1 MREYGSEHHWQ
12 SRQGFEG
19 VTRRREIYDWR
30 FYRSGRDAL
39 KQVAR
44 LHPGASVLLPA
55 LCCES
60 MILPFTLN
68 GCPVAF
74 YKLKPDLTGDEAD
87 VLSKAAP
94 GTVLLYMPYFDVQPF
109 TTDFLSR
116 LRQSGVILLEDRTQ
130 DIIVGR
136 PAAFLPDYTVASIR
150 KWAALP
156 EGGILKTAAVLPRVA
171 ADSRFGALRRQAME
185 EKGLYLENG
194 DAELKQNFLEKFH
207 EAEALL
213 DESGQPVSMSM
224 ENRAYMENIDFA
236 LVLSARR
243 RNAAVLERALEA
255 LTAAGTIRPL
265 CKSETTAGLYYPIL
279 LENRDAV
286 QQALARRNIY
296 CPVIWPIPAQAQGI
310 CENSE
315 TTAAHVLALPCDQR
329 YTERDMLH
337 IAEELKTILTQTGE

>member
-1 MREYGSEHHWQ
+1 MREYGSEYHWQ

-19 VTRRREIYDWR
+19 VTRRREIYAWR

-44 LHPGASVLLPA
+44 LHRGARVLLPA

-94 GTVLLYMPYFDVQPF
+94 GTVLLYMPYFDIQPF
-109 TTDFLSR
+109 TTDFLAR
-116 LRQSGVILLEDRTQ
+116 LRQSGVVLLEDRTQ

-136 PAAFLPDYTVASIR
+136 PAPFLPDYTVASIR

-156 EGGILKTAAVLPRVA
+156 EGGILKTAAALPRA
-171 ADSRFGALRRQAME
+171 GADGRFGALRRQAME

-194 DAELKQNFLEKFH
+194 DAGLKQDFLAKFH
-207 EAEALL
+207 EADALL
-213 DESGQPVSMSM
+213 DESGEPVAMSM
-224 ENRAYMENIDFA
+224 ENRAYLENIDFA
-236 LVLSARR
+236 RVLAARR
-243 RNAAVLERALEA
+243 RNARVLEQTLAE
-255 LTAAGTIRPL
+255 LTAAGKLRPL
-265 CKSETTAGLYYPIL
+265 CKSGTTAGLYYPIL

-286 QQALARRNIY
+286 QQALARQNIY
-296 CPVIWPIPAQAQGI
+296 CPVIWPVPAQARDI
-310 CENSE
+310 CENCE
-315 TTAAHVLALPCDQR
+315 ATAAQVLALPCDQR
-329 YTERDMLH
+329 YSEQDMAT
-337 IAEELKTILTQTGE
+337 IAETLKAIVTGEE

>member
-19 VTRRREIYDWR
+19 VTRRREIYAWR

-44 LHPGASVLLPA
+44 LHRGAAVLLPA

-68 GCPVAF
+68 GCPVRF

-94 GTVLLYMPYFDVQPF
+94 GTVLLYMPYFDIQPF
-109 TTDFLSR
+109 TTDFLTR

-136 PAAFLPDYTVASIR
+136 PASFPPDYTVASVR

-156 EGGILKTAAVLPRVA
+156 EGGILKTAAALPRA
-171 ADSRFGALRRQAME
+171 GADGRFGALRRQAME

-194 DAELKQNFLEKFH
+194 DAGLKQDFLAKFH
-207 EAEALL
+207 EAEDLL
-213 DESGQPVSMSM
+213 DESGEPVAMSM
-224 ENRAYMENIDFA
+224 ENRSYLENIDFA
-236 LVLSARR
+236 KVLSARR
-243 RNAAVLERALEA
+243 RNAQVLEQALAE
-255 LTAAGTIRPL
+255 LTAAGKLRPL
-265 CKSETTAGLYYPIL
+265 CKSESTAGLYYPIL

-286 QQALARRNIY
+286 QQALALQNIY
-296 CPVIWPIPAQAQGI
+296 CPVIWPIPAQARGV
-310 CENSE
+310 CETCE
-315 TTAAHVLALPCDQR
+315 ATAAHILALPCDQR
-329 YTERDMLH
+329 YSEQDMAT
-337 IAEELKTILTQTGE
+337 IAETLKAIITGEE

>member
-109 TTDFLSR
+109 TADFLSR
-116 LRQSGVILLEDRTQ
+116 LRQSGVVLLEDRTQ

>member
-12 SRQGFEG
+12 SRRGFEG
-19 VTRRREIYDWR
+19 VTRRREIYAWR

-44 LHPGASVLLPA
+44 LHRGATVLLPA

-68 GCPVAF
+68 GCPVRF

-94 GTVLLYMPYFDVQPF
+94 GTVLLYMPYFDIQPF
-109 TTDFLSR
+109 TTDFLAR
-116 LRQSGVILLEDRTQ
+116 LRQSGVVLLEDRTQ

-136 PAAFLPDYTVASIR
+136 PAPFLPDYTVASIR

-156 EGGILKTAAVLPRVA
+156 EGGILKTAVALPYA
-171 ADSRFGALRRQAME
+171 GADGRFGGLRRQAME

-194 DAELKQNFLEKFH
+194 DAGLKQDFLAKFR

-213 DESGQPVSMSM
+213 DESGEPVAMSM
-224 ENRAYMENIDFA
+224 ENRAYLENIDFA
-236 LVLSARR
+236 RVLEARR
-243 RNAAVLERALEA
+243 RNAAVLEQALAELA
-255 LTAAGTIRPL
+255 AAGTIKAL
-265 CKSETTAGLYYPIL
+265 CKSGITAGLYYPVL

-286 QQALARRNIY
+286 QQALARQNIY
-296 CPVIWPIPAQAQGI
+296 CPVIWPIPAQAQGV
-310 CENSE
+310 CETCE
-315 TTAAHVLALPCDQR
+315 ATAAHILALPCDQR
-329 YTERDMLH
+329 YSEQDMAT
-337 IAEELKTILTQTGE
+337 IAETLKAIITGEE

>member
-19 VTRRREIYDWR
+19 VTRRREIYAWR

-44 LHPGASVLLPA
+44 LHRGATVLLPA

-68 GCPVAF
+68 GCPVNF

-87 VLSKAAP
+87 VLAKAAP
-94 GTVLLYMPYFDVQPF
+94 GTVLLYMPYFDIQPF
-109 TTDFLSR
+109 TTDFLAR
-116 LRQSGVILLEDRTQ
+116 LRQSGVVLLEDRTQ

-136 PAAFLPDYTVASIR
+136 PAPFLPDYTVASIR

-156 EGGILKTAAVLPRVA
+156 EGGILKTAAALPRA
-171 ADSRFGALRRQAME
+171 GADGRFGALRRQAME

-194 DAELKQNFLEKFH
+194 DAGLKRDFLAKFH

-213 DESGQPVSMSM
+213 DESGEPVAMSM
-224 ENRAYMENIDFA
+224 ENRAYLENIDFA
-236 LVLSARR
+236 RVLSARR
-243 RNAAVLERALEA
+243 RNAAALEQA
-255 LTAAGTIRPL
+255 LAELTAAGTIRPL

-286 QQALARRNIY
+286 QQAMARQNID
-296 CPVIWPIPAQAQGI
+296 CPVIWPIPAQAKGI
-310 CENSE
+310 CETCE
-315 TTAAHVLALPCDQR
+315 ATAAHILALPCDQR
-329 YTERDMLH
+329 YTEQDMAT
-337 IAEELKTILTQTGE
+337 IAETLKAIVTGE

>member
-19 VTRRREIYDWR
+19 VTRRREIYAWR

-44 LHPGASVLLPA
+44 LHRGATVLLPA

-109 TTDFLSR
+109 TTDFLTR

-136 PAAFLPDYTVASIR
+136 PASFLPDYTVASIR

-185 EKGLYLENG
+185 EKGTYLENG
-194 DAELKQNFLEKFH
+194 DAELKQDFLEKFH

-243 RNAAVLERALEA
+243 RNAAVLEQALAELA
-255 LTAAGTIRPL
+255 AAGTIRPL

-315 TTAAHVLALPCDQR
+315 TTAAHILALPCDQR

>member
-12 SRQGFEG
+12 SRRGFEG
-19 VTRRREIYDWR
+19 VTRRREIYAWR

-44 LHPGASVLLPA
+44 IHRGATVLLPA

-60 MILPFTLN
+60 MILPFTFN
-68 GCPVAF
+68 GCPVRF

-94 GTVLLYMPYFDVQPF
+94 GTVLLYMPYFDIQPF
-109 TTDFLSR
+109 TTDFLAR

-136 PAAFLPDYTVASIR
+136 PAPFLPDYTVASIR

-156 EGGILKTAAVLPRVA
+156 EGGILKTDRSLLPA
-171 ADSRFGALRRQAME
+171 GADGRFGALRRQAME

-194 DAELKQNFLEKFH
+194 DAGLKQDFLEKFH
-207 EAEALL
+207 EADALL
-213 DESGQPVSMSM
+213 DESGEPVAMSM
-224 ENRAYMENIDFA
+224 ENRAYLENIDFA
-236 LVLSARR
+236 KVLSARR
-243 RNAAVLERALEA
+243 RNAAVLEQALA
-255 LTAAGTIRPL
+255 DLAAAGKLRPL
-265 CKSETTAGLYYPIL
+265 CKSETTAGLYCPIL

-286 QQALARRNIY
+286 QQAMARQSIY
-296 CPVIWPIPAQAQGI
+296 CPVIWPIPAQAKGI
-310 CENSE
+310 CETCE
-315 TTAAHVLALPCDQR
+315 ATAAHILALPCDQR
-329 YTERDMLH
+329 YTEQDMAY
-337 IAEELKTILTQTGE
+337 IAETLKAIVTGEE

>member
-19 VTRRREIYDWR
+19 VTRRREIYAWR

-44 LHPGASVLLPA
+44 LHRGSAVLLPA

-68 GCPVAF
+68 GCPVRF

-94 GTVLLYMPYFDVQPF
+94 GTVLLYMPYFDIQPF
-109 TTDFLSR
+109 PTDFLTR
-116 LRQSGVILLEDRTQ
+116 LRQSGVVLLEDRTQ

-136 PAAFLPDYTVASIR
+136 PAPFLPDYTVASIR

-156 EGGILKTAAVLPRVA
+156 EGGILKTAAALPRVS

-194 DAELKQNFLEKFH
+194 DAGLKQDFLAKFH

-213 DESGQPVSMSM
+213 DESGEPVAMSM
-224 ENRAYMENIDFA
+224 ENRSYLENIDFA
-236 LVLSARR
+236 KVLSARR
-243 RNAAVLERALEA
+243 RNAQVLEQALAE
-255 LTAAGTIRPL
+255 LTAAGKLRPL
-265 CKSETTAGLYYPIL
+265 CKSESTAGLYYPIL

-286 QQALARRNIY
+286 QQALARQNIY

-310 CENSE
+310 CETCE
-315 TTAAHVLALPCDQR
+315 ATAAHILALPCDQR
-329 YTERDMLH
+329 YSEQDMAT
-337 IAEELKTILTQTGE
+337 IAETLKAIITGEE

>member
-19 VTRRREIYDWR
+19 VTRRREIYAWR

-109 TTDFLSR
+109 TGDFLSR

-194 DAELKQNFLEKFH
+194 DGELKQDFLEKFH

-243 RNAAVLERALEA
+243 RNAAVLEQALAELA
-255 LTAAGTIRPL
+255 AAGTIRPL

-296 CPVIWPIPAQAQGI
+296 CPVIWPIPAQAEGI
-310 CENSE
+310 CETCE
-315 TTAAHVLALPCDQR
+315 ATAAHILALPCDQR
-329 YTERDMLH
+329 YTEQDMAT
-337 IAEELKTILTQTGE
+337 IAETLKAIVTGE

>member
-19 VTRRREIYDWR
+19 VTRRREIYAWR

-44 LHPGASVLLPA
+44 LHRGATVLLPA

-94 GTVLLYMPYFDVQPF
+94 GTVLLYMPYFDIQPF
-109 TTDFLSR
+109 TADFLAQ
-116 LRQSGVILLEDRTQ
+116 LRQNGVVLLEDRTQ

-136 PAAFLPDYTVASIR
+136 PAPFLPDYTVASIR

-156 EGGILKTAAVLPRVA
+156 EGGILKTAAVLSRA
-171 ADSRFGALRRQAME
+171 GADGRFGALRRQAME

-194 DAELKQNFLEKFH
+194 DAGLKQDFLAKFH

-213 DESGQPVSMSM
+213 DESGEPVAMSM
-224 ENRAYMENIDFA
+224 ENRAYLENIDFA
-236 LVLSARR
+236 RVLAARR
-243 RNAAVLERALEA
+243 RNAQVLEQALAEPVS
-255 LTAAGTIRPL
+255 AGKLRPL
-265 CKSETTAGLYYPIL
+265 CNSENTAGLYYPIL

-286 QQALARRNIY
+286 QQALARQNIY
-296 CPVIWPIPAQAQGI
+296 CPVIWPIPAQAQGV
-310 CENSE
+310 CETCE
-315 TTAAHVLALPCDQR
+315 ATAAHILALPCDQR
-329 YTERDMLH
+329 YSEQDMAT
-337 IAEELKTILTQTGE
+337 IAETLKAIITGE

>member
-12 SRQGFEG
+12 SRRGFEG
-19 VTRRREIYDWR
+19 VTRRREIYAWR

-44 LHPGASVLLPA
+44 LHRGAPVLLPA
-55 LCCES
+55 LCCVS

-109 TTDFLSR
+109 TTDFLAR

-136 PAAFLPDYTVASIR
+136 PAPFTPDYTVASIR

-156 EGGILKTAAVLPRVA
+156 EGGILKTAAALPRVG
-171 ADSRFGALRRQAME
+171 ADGRFGALRRQAME

-194 DAELKQNFLEKFH
+194 DEALKQDFLEKFH

-213 DESGQPVSMSM
+213 DESGRPVAMSM
-224 ENRAYMENIDFA
+224 ENRAYLENIDFA
-236 LVLSARR
+236 RVLAARR
-243 RNAAVLERALEA
+243 RNAGVLEQALAE
-255 LTAAGTIRPL
+255 LIAAGTIKPL
-265 CKSETTAGLYYPIL
+265 CRSESTAGLYYPIL

-286 QQALARRNIY
+286 QQALARRSIY
-296 CPVIWPIPAQAQGI
+296 CPVIWPIPAQAQGVCEI
-310 CENSE
+310 CEA
-315 TTAAHVLALPCDQR
+315 TAAHILALPCDQR
-329 YTERDMLH
+329 YSEQDMAT
-337 IAEELKTILTQTGE
+337 IAETLKAIVTGE

>member
-12 SRQGFEG
+12 SRRDFEG
-19 VTRRREIYDWR
+19 VTRRREIYAWR

-44 LHPGASVLLPA
+44 LHRGATVLLPA

-60 MILPFTLN
+60 MILPFTFN
-68 GCPVAF
+68 GCPVRF

-94 GTVLLYMPYFDVQPF
+94 GTVLLYMPYFDIQPF
-109 TTDFLSR
+109 TTDFLAR

-136 PAAFLPDYTVASIR
+136 PAPFLPDYTVASIR

-156 EGGILKTAAVLPRVA
+156 EGGILKTDCSLLPA
-171 ADSRFGALRRQAME
+171 GADGRFGALRRQAME

-194 DAELKQNFLEKFH
+194 DAGLKQDFLEKFH
-207 EAEALL
+207 EADALL
-213 DESGQPVSMSM
+213 DESGEPVAMSM
-224 ENRAYMENIDFA
+224 ENRAYLENIDFA
-236 LVLSARR
+236 KVLSARR
-243 RNAAVLERALEA
+243 RNAAVLEQALA
-255 LTAAGTIRPL
+255 DLAAAGTIRPL

-286 QQALARRNIY
+286 QQAMARQNID
-296 CPVIWPIPAQAQGI
+296 CPVIWPIPAQAKGI
-310 CENSE
+310 CETCE
-315 TTAAHVLALPCDQR
+315 ATAAHILALPCDQR
-329 YTERDMLH
+329 YTEQDMAY
-337 IAEELKTILTQTGE
+337 IAETLKAIVTGEE

>member
-12 SRQGFEG
+12 SRRGFEG
-19 VTRRREIYDWR
+19 VTRRREIYAWR

-44 LHPGASVLLPA
+44 LHRGATVLLPA

-60 MILPFTLN
+60 MILPFTFN
-68 GCPVAF
+68 GCPVRF

-94 GTVLLYMPYFDVQPF
+94 GTVLLYMPYFDIQPF
-109 TTDFLSR
+109 TTDFLAR

-136 PAAFLPDYTVASIR
+136 PAPFLSDYTVASIR

-156 EGGILKTAAVLPRVA
+156 EGGILKTDRSLLPA
-171 ADSRFGALRRQAME
+171 GADGRFGALRRQAME

-194 DAELKQNFLEKFH
+194 DAGLKQDFLEKFH
-207 EAEALL
+207 EADALL
-213 DESGQPVSMSM
+213 DESGEPVAMSM
-224 ENRAYMENIDFA
+224 ENRAYLENIDFA
-236 LVLSARR
+236 KVLSARR
-243 RNAAVLERALEA
+243 RNAAVLEQALA
-255 LTAAGTIRPL
+255 DLAAAGKLRPL

-286 QQALARRNIY
+286 QQAMARQSIY
-296 CPVIWPIPAQAQGI
+296 CPVIWPIPAQAKGI
-310 CENSE
+310 CETCE
-315 TTAAHVLALPCDQR
+315 ATAAHILALPCDQR
-329 YTERDMLH
+329 YTEQDMAY
-337 IAEELKTILTQTGE
+337 IAETLKAIVTGEE

>member
-19 VTRRREIYDWR
+19 VTRRREIYAWR

-44 LHPGASVLLPA
+44 LHRGATVLLPA

-68 GCPVAF
+68 GCPVNF

-94 GTVLLYMPYFDVQPF
+94 GTVLLYMPYFDIQPF
-109 TTDFLSR
+109 TTDFLAR
-116 LRQSGVILLEDRTQ
+116 LRQSGVVLLEDRTQ

-136 PAAFLPDYTVASIR
+136 PAPFLPDYTVASIR
-150 KWAALP
+150 EWAALP
-156 EGGILKTAAVLPRVA
+156 EGGILKTAAALPYA
-171 ADSRFGALRRQAME
+171 GADGRFGGLRRQAME
-185 EKGLYLENG
+185 EKSLYLENG
-194 DAELKQNFLEKFH
+194 DAGLKQDFLAKFR

-213 DESGQPVSMSM
+213 DESGEPVAMSM
-224 ENRAYMENIDFA
+224 ENRAYLENIDFA
-236 LVLSARR
+236 RVLEARR
-243 RNAAVLERALEA
+243 RNAAVLEQALAA
-255 LTAAGTIRPL
+255 LVSAGKLRPL
-265 CKSETTAGLYYPIL
+265 CKSGTTAGLYYPIL

-310 CENSE
+310 CEICE
-315 TTAAHVLALPCDQR
+315 ATAAHILALPCDQR
-329 YTERDMLH
+329 YTEQDMAT
-337 IAEELKTILTQTGE
+337 ITETLKAIVTGE

>member
-12 SRQGFEG
+12 SRRDFEG
-19 VTRRREIYDWR
+19 VTRRREIYAWR

-44 LHPGASVLLPA
+44 LHRGATVLLPA

-60 MILPFTLN
+60 MILPFTFN
-68 GCPVAF
+68 GCPVRF

-94 GTVLLYMPYFDVQPF
+94 GTVLLYMPYFDIQPF
-109 TTDFLSR
+109 TTDFLAR

-136 PAAFLPDYTVASIR
+136 PAPFLPDYTVASIR

-156 EGGILKTAAVLPRVA
+156 EGGILKTDCSLLPA
-171 ADSRFGALRRQAME
+171 GADGRFGALRRQAME

-194 DAELKQNFLEKFH
+194 DAGLKQDFLEKFH
-207 EAEALL
+207 EADALL
-213 DESGQPVSMSM
+213 DESGEPVAMSM
-224 ENRAYMENIDFA
+224 ENRAYLENIDFA
-236 LVLSARR
+236 KVLSARR
-243 RNAAVLERALEA
+243 RNAAVLEQALA
-255 LTAAGTIRPL
+255 DLAAAGTIRPL

-286 QQALARRNIY
+286 QQAMARQSIY
-296 CPVIWPIPAQAQGI
+296 CPVIWPIPAQAKGI
-310 CENSE
+310 CETCE
-315 TTAAHVLALPCDQR
+315 ATAAHILALPCDQR
-329 YTERDMLH
+329 YTEQDMAY
-337 IAEELKTILTQTGE
+337 IAETLKAIVTGEE

>member
-19 VTRRREIYDWR
+19 VTRRREIYAWR

-44 LHPGASVLLPA
+44 LHRGATVLLPA

-94 GTVLLYMPYFDVQPF
+94 GTVLLYMPYFDIQPF
-109 TTDFLSR
+109 TADFLAQ
-116 LRQSGVILLEDRTQ
+116 LRQNGEVLLEDRTQ

-136 PAAFLPDYTVASIR
+136 PAPFLPDYTVASIR

-156 EGGILKTAAVLPRVA
+156 EGGILKTAAVLSRA
-171 ADSRFGALRRQAME
+171 GADGRFGALRRQAME

-194 DAELKQNFLEKFH
+194 DAGLKQDFLAKFH

-213 DESGQPVSMSM
+213 DESGEPVAMSM
-224 ENRAYMENIDFA
+224 ENRAYLENIDFA
-236 LVLSARR
+236 RVLAARR
-243 RNAAVLERALEA
+243 RNAQVLEQALAEPVS
-255 LTAAGTIRPL
+255 AGKLRPL
-265 CKSETTAGLYYPIL
+265 CNSENTAGLYYPIL

-286 QQALARRNIY
+286 QQALARQNIY
-296 CPVIWPIPAQAQGI
+296 CPVIWPIPAQAQGV
-310 CENSE
+310 CETCE
-315 TTAAHVLALPCDQR
+315 ATAAHILALPCDQR
-329 YTERDMLH
+329 YSEQDMAT
-337 IAEELKTILTQTGE
+337 IAETLKAIITGE

>member
-19 VTRRREIYDWR
+19 VTRRREIYAWR

-44 LHPGASVLLPA
+44 LHRGATVLLPA

-60 MILPFTLN
+60 MILPFTIN

-94 GTVLLYMPYFDVQPF
+94 GTVLLYMPYFDIQPF
-109 TTDFLSR
+109 TTDFLTR
-116 LRQSGVILLEDRTQ
+116 LRQSGVVLLEDRTQ

-136 PAAFLPDYTVASIR
+136 PAPFLPDYTVASIR

-156 EGGILKTAAVLPRVA
+156 EGGILKTAAALPRA
-171 ADSRFGALRRQAME
+171 GADGRFGALRRQAME

-194 DAELKQNFLEKFH
+194 DAGLKQDFLAKFH

-213 DESGQPVSMSM
+213 DESGEPVAMSM
-224 ENRAYMENIDFA
+224 ENRAYLENIDFA
-236 LVLSARR
+236 RVRAARR
-243 RNAAVLERALEA
+243 RNVQVLEQA
-255 LTAAGTIRPL
+255 LTELAAGKLRPL
-265 CKSETTAGLYYPIL
+265 CKSGSTAGLYYPIL

-286 QQALARRNIY
+286 QQALARQNIY
-296 CPVIWPIPAQAQGI
+296 CPVIWPIPAQAKGV
-310 CENSE
+310 CETCE
-315 TTAAHVLALPCDQR
+315 ATAAHILALPCDQR
-329 YTERDMLH
+329 YSEQDMAT
-337 IAEELKTILTQTGE
+337 IAETLKAIITGEE

>member
-19 VTRRREIYDWR
+19 VTRRREIYAWR

-44 LHPGASVLLPA
+44 LHRGATVLLPA

-60 MILPFTLN
+60 MILPFTLH

-94 GTVLLYMPYFDVQPF
+94 GTVLLYMPYFEIQPF

-156 EGGILKTAAVLPRVA
+156 EGGILKTAAALPRVA

-185 EKGLYLENG
+185 EKGTYLENG
-194 DAELKQNFLEKFH
+194 DAELKQDFLEKFH

-296 CPVIWPIPAQAQGI
+296 CPVIWPIPAQARGI

-315 TTAAHVLALPCDQR
+315 ATAAHILALPCDQR
-329 YTERDMLH
+329 YTEQDMAY
-337 IAEELKTILTQTGE
+337 IAETLKAIVTGE

>member
-19 VTRRREIYDWR
+19 VTRRREIYAWR

-44 LHPGASVLLPA
+44 LHRGATVLLPA

-94 GTVLLYMPYFDVQPF
+94 GTVLLYMPYFDIQPF
-109 TTDFLSR
+109 TADFLAQ
-116 LRQSGVILLEDRTQ
+116 LRQNGVVLLEDRTQ

-136 PAAFLPDYTVASIR
+136 PAPILPDYTVASIR

-156 EGGILKTAAVLPRVA
+156 EGGILKTADVLSRA
-171 ADSRFGALRRQAME
+171 GADGRFGALRRQAME

-194 DAELKQNFLEKFH
+194 DAGLKQDFLAKFH

-213 DESGQPVSMSM
+213 DESGEPVAMSM
-224 ENRAYMENIDFA
+224 ENRAYLENIDFA
-236 LVLSARR
+236 RVLAARR
-243 RNAAVLERALEA
+243 RNAQVLEQALAEPVS
-255 LTAAGTIRPL
+255 AGKLRPL
-265 CKSETTAGLYYPIL
+265 CNSENTAGLYYPIL

-286 QQALARRNIY
+286 QQALARQNIY
-296 CPVIWPIPAQAQGI
+296 CPVIWPIPAQAQGV
-310 CENSE
+310 CETCE
-315 TTAAHVLALPCDQR
+315 ATAAHILALPCDQR
-329 YTERDMLH
+329 YSEQDMAT
-337 IAEELKTILTQTGE
+337 IAETLKAIITGE

>member
-19 VTRRREIYDWR
+19 VTRRREIYAWR

-44 LHPGASVLLPA
+44 LHRGARVLLPA

-68 GCPVAF
+68 ACPVAF

-94 GTVLLYMPYFDVQPF
+94 GTVLLYMPYFDIQPF
-109 TTDFLSR
+109 TADFLAQ
-116 LRQSGVILLEDRTQ
+116 LRQSGVVLLEDRTQ

-136 PAAFLPDYTVASIR
+136 PAPFLPDYTVASIR

-156 EGGILKTAAVLPRVA
+156 EGGILKTAAVLSRA
-171 ADSRFGALRRQAME
+171 GADGRFGALRRQAME

-194 DAELKQNFLEKFH
+194 DAGLKQDFLAKFH

-213 DESGQPVSMSM
+213 DESGEPVAMSM
-224 ENRAYMENIDFA
+224 ENRAYLENIDFA
-236 LVLSARR
+236 RVLAARR
-243 RNAAVLERALEA
+243 RNAAVLEQALAEPIS
-255 LTAAGTIRPL
+255 AGKLRPL
-265 CKSETTAGLYYPIL
+265 CNSENTAGLYYPIL

-286 QQALARRNIY
+286 QQALARQNIY
-296 CPVIWPIPAQAQGI
+296 CPVIWPIPAQAQGV
-310 CENSE
+310 CETCE
-315 TTAAHVLALPCDQR
+315 ATAAHILALPCDQR
-329 YTERDMLH
+329 YSEQDMAT
-337 IAEELKTILTQTGE
+337 IAETLKAIITGE

>member
-19 VTRRREIYDWR
+19 VTRRREIYAWR

-44 LHPGASVLLPA
+44 LHRGATVLLPA

-109 TTDFLSR
+109 TGDFLSR

-185 EKGLYLENG
+185 EKGTYLENG
-194 DAELKQNFLEKFH
+194 DAELKQDFLEKFH

-315 TTAAHVLALPCDQR
+315 TTAAHILALPCDQR

>member
-12 SRQGFEG
+12 SRRGFEG
-19 VTRRREIYDWR
+19 VTSRREIYAWR

-44 LHPGASVLLPA
+44 LHRGAPVLLPA

-60 MILPFTLN
+60 MILPFSLN
-68 GCPVAF
+68 GCPVSF

-87 VLSKAAP
+87 VLAKAAP

-109 TTDFLSR
+109 TTDFLAR

-136 PAAFLPDYTVASIR
+136 PAPILPDYTVASIR

-156 EGGILKTAAVLPRVA
+156 EGGILKTDRSLIPAG

-185 EKGLYLENG
+185 EKGLYLETG
-194 DAELKQNFLEKFH
+194 DAALKRDFLEKFH
-207 EAEALL
+207 QAEALL
-213 DESGQPVSMSM
+213 DESGEPVAMSM
-224 ENRAYMENIDFA
+224 ENRSYLENIDFA

-243 RNAAVLERALEA
+243 RNAAVLEQALA
-255 LTAAGTIRPL
+255 DLAAAGQLRPL

-286 QQALARRNIY
+286 QQALARQSIY
-296 CPVIWPIPAQAQGI
+296 CPVIWPIPAQAQGV
-310 CENSE
+310 CETCE
-315 TTAAHVLALPCDQR
+315 ATAAHVLALPCDQR
-329 YTERDMLH
+329 YSAQDMAY
-337 IAEELKTILTQTGE
+337 IAETLKAIITGE

>member
-19 VTRRREIYDWR
+19 VTRRREIYAWR

-44 LHPGASVLLPA
+44 LHRGATVLLPA

-87 VLSKAAP
+87 VLAKAAP

-109 TTDFLSR
+109 TTDFLTR

-185 EKGLYLENG
+185 EKGTYLENG
-194 DAELKQNFLEKFH
+194 DAELKQDFLEKFH

-286 QQALARRNIY
+286 QQALARQNIY
-296 CPVIWPIPAQAQGI
+296 CPVIWPIPAQAQGV
-310 CENSE
+310 CETCE
-315 TTAAHVLALPCDQR
+315 ATAAHILALPCDQR
-329 YTERDMLH
+329 YSEQDMAT
-337 IAEELKTILTQTGE
+337 IAETLKAIITGE

>member
-12 SRQGFEG
+12 SRRGFEG
-19 VTRRREIYDWR
+19 VTRRREIYAWR

-44 LHPGASVLLPA
+44 LHRGAPVLLPA
-55 LCCES
+55 LCCAS

-109 TTDFLSR
+109 TTDFLAR

-136 PAAFLPDYTVASIR
+136 PAPFTPDYTVASIR

-156 EGGILKTAAVLPRVA
+156 EGGILKTAAALPRVG
-171 ADSRFGALRRQAME
+171 ADGRFGALRRQAME

-194 DAELKQNFLEKFH
+194 DEALKQDFLEKFH

-213 DESGQPVSMSM
+213 DESGRPVAMSM
-224 ENRAYMENIDFA
+224 ENRAYLENIDFA
-236 LVLSARR
+236 RVLAARR
-243 RNAAVLERALEA
+243 RNAGVLEQALA
-255 LTAAGTIRPL
+255 DLIAAGTIKPL
-265 CKSETTAGLYYPIL
+265 CRSESTAGLYYPIL

-286 QQALARRNIY
+286 QQALARRSIY
-296 CPVIWPIPAQAQGI
+296 CPVIWPIPAQAQGVCEI
-310 CENSE
+310 CEA
-315 TTAAHVLALPCDQR
+315 TAAHILALPCDQR
-329 YTERDMLH
+329 YTEQDMTT
-337 IAEELKTILTQTGE
+337 IAETLTAIITGE

>member
-12 SRQGFEG
+12 SRRGFEG
-19 VTRRREIYDWR
+19 VTCRREIYAWR

-44 LHPGASVLLPA
+44 LHRGATVLLPA
-55 LCCES
+55 LCCQS
-60 MILPFTLN
+60 MILPFSLN

-109 TTDFLSR
+109 TTDFLAR
-116 LRQSGVILLEDRTQ
+116 LRQSGVVLLEDRTQ

-136 PAAFLPDYTVASIR
+136 PAPFSPDYTVASIR

-156 EGGILKTAAVLPRVA
+156 EGGILKTAAALLPVG
-171 ADSRFGALRRQAME
+171 ADGRFGALRRQAME

-194 DAELKQNFLEKFH
+194 DAELKQDFLAKFH
-207 EAEALL
+207 EADALL
-213 DESGQPVSMSM
+213 DESGEPVAMSM
-224 ENRAYMENIDFA
+224 ENRAYLENIDFA
-236 LVLSARR
+236 RVLAARR
-243 RNAAVLERALEA
+243 RNAAVLERALAELA
-255 LTAAGTIRPL
+255 AAGTIHPL

-286 QQALARRNIY
+286 QQALARQNIY
-296 CPVIWPIPAQAQGI
+296 CPVIWPIPAQAQGV
-310 CENSE
+310 CETCE
-315 TTAAHVLALPCDQR
+315 ATAAHILALPCDQR
-329 YTERDMLH
+329 YTEQDMAT
-337 IAEELKTILTQTGE
+337 IAETLKAIITGEE

>member
-19 VTRRREIYDWR
+19 VTRRREIYAWR

-44 LHPGASVLLPA
+44 LHRGATVLLPA

-94 GTVLLYMPYFDVQPF
+94 GTVLLYMPYFDIQPF
-109 TTDFLSR
+109 TTDCLAR
-116 LRQSGVILLEDRTQ
+116 LRQSGVVLLEDRTQ

-136 PAAFLPDYTVASIR
+136 PAPFLPDYTVASIR

-156 EGGILKTAAVLPRVA
+156 EGGILKTAAVLPRA
-171 ADSRFGALRRQAME
+171 GADGRFGALRRQAME

-194 DAELKQNFLEKFH
+194 DAGLKQDFLAKFH
-207 EAEALL
+207 EAEAML
-213 DESGQPVSMSM
+213 DESGEPVAMSM
-224 ENRAYMENIDFA
+224 ENRAYLENIDFA
-236 LVLSARR
+236 RVLAARR
-243 RNAAVLERALEA
+243 RNAAVLEQALAEPVS
-255 LTAAGTIRPL
+255 AGKLRPL
-265 CKSETTAGLYYPIL
+265 CKSESTAGLYYPIL

-286 QQALARRNIY
+286 QQALARQNIY
-296 CPVIWPIPAQAQGI
+296 CPVIWPIPAQAQGV
-310 CENSE
+310 CETCE
-315 TTAAHVLALPCDQR
+315 ATAAHILALPCDQR
-329 YTERDMLH
+329 YSEQDMAT
-337 IAEELKTILTQTGE
+337 IAETLKAIITGE